1 MSLNANNK
9 KNRRSKRD
17 VVLDAATQV
26 FLESPF
32 SAVSVDLIAKRAGVS
47 KATIYAHFE
56 SKVNLF
62 EEVINRRAE
71 TLWKIPEIPSRAEE
85 TADYLRMLATFFV
98 EQLTKKETLGIF
110 RQVIGS
116 ATSFP
121 DLAEVFYRAGPARGI
136 AMYEQRF
143 TELGE
148 QGFLNI
154 TNPRLTAEMFMSML
168 KGGNHMRCLLQMK
181 VGSVSAEEVVEE
193 TVRIMMT
200 SYAPNGE
207 P

>member
-9 KNRRSKRD
+9 KTRRSKRD
-17 VVLDAATQV
+17 IVLDAATQV

-32 SAVSVDLIAKRAGVS
+32 AAVSVDLIAKRAGVS
-47 KATIYAHFE
+47 KATIYAHFD

-71 TLWKIPEIPSRAEE
+71 TFWQIPEIPSSIEE
-85 TADYLRMLATFFV
+85 TADYLRTLATFFV

-136 AMYEQRF
+136 ALFEQRF
-143 TELGE
+143 MELGQ

-168 KGGNHMRCLLQMK
+168 KGGHHMRCLLQMK
-181 VGSVSAEEVVEE
+181 DGSVRAEEVIEE

-200 SYAPNGE
+200 SYGPNGA